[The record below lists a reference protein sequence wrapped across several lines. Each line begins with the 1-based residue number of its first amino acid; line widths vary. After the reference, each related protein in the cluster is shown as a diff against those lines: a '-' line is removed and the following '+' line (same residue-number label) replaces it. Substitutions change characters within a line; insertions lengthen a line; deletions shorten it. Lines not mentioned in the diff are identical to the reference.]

1 MKTKTKSKTDK
12 GRREGVIV
20 AHYGVAV
27 DVLFADDNS
36 QTMVRVKRNSG
47 HVVGDNV
54 VVEEEILIQLERTS
68 ELARM
73 DARGGLHIVGANLD
87 VLCIVVTCEPMA
99 PPGFIDRAVVAARA
113 SGHKPVLV
121 LNKSDLA
128 CFGDYEKA
136 VRPLYQ
142 DSVDI
147 FSVSAENSDN
157 LEELKTFFNKG
168 HRGIFVGSTGVG
180 KSSILN
186 KLLPE
191 INLAVGE
198 ISESKK
204 RGRHTTTVSTLHIL
218 DGGGELVDSPGFNDF
233 GLVDVSVAELAYY
246 FPGFE
251 AATETPCKFRD
262 CKHREEPGCSVID
275 AVEAGTINRDRYNTY
290 LQVLEELEAI
300 DSEPKYRD
308 RRNRR
313 KKN

>member
-1 MKTKTKSKTDK
+1 MKENKENT
-12 GRREGVIV
+12 GRLGVIV

-36 QTMVRVKRNSG
+36 RTMVRVKRNSG

-54 VVEEEILIQLERTS
+54 EVEAEILTRLERTS

-73 DARGGLHIVGANLD
+73 DARGGIHIVGANLD
-87 VLCIVVTCEPMA
+87 ILCIVVTCEPI
-99 PPGFIDRAVVAARA
+99 PSPGFIDRAIVAARA
-113 SGHKPVLV
+113 SGHTPVLV

-128 CFGDYEKA
+128 CFKDYEKA
-136 VRPLYQ
+136 VRPLYN
-142 DSVDI
+142 DSVEI
-147 FSVSAENSDN
+147 FSISAETNDN
-157 LEELKTFFNKG
+157 LEELKQFFSKG

-186 KLLPE
+186 KFLPE
-191 INLAVGE
+191 INLATGE

-218 DGGGELVDSPGFNDF
+218 EDGGELVDSPGFNDF
-233 GLVDVSVAELAYY
+233 GLVDTSVAELAYY

-262 CKHREEPGCSVID
+262 CKHRNEPGCSVMD
-275 AVEAGTINRDRYNTY
+275 ALAAGNINRDRYKTY
-290 LQVLEELEAI
+290 LQILEEVEAI
-300 DSEPKYRD
+300 DLQPRYRE
-308 RRNRR
+308 RRSRR

>member
-1 MKTKTKSKTDK
+1 MKTKIEAKTKKDGK
-12 GRREGVIV
+12 KGVIV

-27 DVLFADDNS
+27 DVLFADDNDR
-36 QTMVRVKRNSG
+36 TMVRVKRNSG

-54 VVEEEILIQLERTS
+54 VVKDDILSQLERTS

-73 DARGGLHIVGANLD
+73 DARGGVHIVGANLD
-87 VLCIVVTCEPMA
+87 VLCIVVTCEPMP
-99 PPGFIDRAVVAARA
+99 PPGFIDRAIVAARG
-113 SGHKPVLV
+113 SGHTPVLV

-128 CFGDYEKA
+128 CFADYEKA
-136 VRPLYQ
+136 VRPLYK

-147 FSVSAENSDN
+147 FSVSAETSDN
-157 LEELKTFFNKG
+157 LEELKNFFSKG
-168 HRGIFVGSTGVG
+168 HRGIFVGPTGVG

-186 KLLPE
+186 TFLPE

-233 GLVDVSVAELAYY
+233 GLVDTSVAELAYY

-251 AATETPCKFRD
+251 AATEVACKFRD
-262 CKHREEPGCSVID
+262 CKHREEPGCSVI
-275 AVEAGTINRDRYNTY
+275 EALESGTINRDRYKTY
-290 LQVLEELEAI
+290 LQILEEVEAI

-308 RRNRR
+308 RRSRR